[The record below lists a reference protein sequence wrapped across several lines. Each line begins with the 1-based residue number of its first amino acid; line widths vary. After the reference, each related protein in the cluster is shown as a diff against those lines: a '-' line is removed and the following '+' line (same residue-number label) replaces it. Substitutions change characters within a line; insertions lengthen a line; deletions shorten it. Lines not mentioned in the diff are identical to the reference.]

1 MSRVKTPL
9 LSPSRSY
16 NKMYCGFFFFKN
28 MEIFDVPGLTLRH
41 ELKAGDLGRLIEFS
55 GIYGHSDFDY
65 PIAFE
70 GYVATTFAEYVIDPK
85 PRNRLWMV
93 EDEQGLVGTIGVMDR
108 GDSAQLRW
116 FSVRPDWRENNLG
129 NFLFGAAMEY
139 IQENDFQ
146 KAWLSTF
153 SESEIAVA
161 LYKRRGFR
169 IMVETDVEIGGK
181 NYREIVME
189 KSFLRT
195 DAPEIEQRTTI

>member
-1 MSRVKTPL
+1 
-9 LSPSRSY
+9 
-16 NKMYCGFFFFKN
+16 

-70 GYVATTFAEYVIDPK
+70 GYVAETFAEFVINPK
-85 PRNRLWMV
+85 PLNRLWMV
-93 EDEQGLVGTIGVMDR
+93 EDEQGLGVVDR
-108 GDSAQLRW
+108 GDTAQLRW

-129 NFLFGAAMEY
+129 KFLFGAAMEY
-139 IQENDFQ
+139 IQKNDFQ

-153 SESEIAVA
+153 SESEIAIA
-161 LYKRRGFR
+161 FYKRRGFR

-181 NYREIVME
+181 NYHEIVME
-189 KSFLRT
+189 KSFLT
-195 DAPEIEQRTTI
+195 

>member
-70 GYVATTFAEYVIDPK
+70 GYVATTF
-85 PRNRLWMV
+85 
-93 EDEQGLVGTIGVMDR
+93 
-108 GDSAQLRW
+108 
-116 FSVRPDWRENNLG
+116 
-129 NFLFGAAMEY
+129 
-139 IQENDFQ
+139 
-146 KAWLSTF
+146 LSTLL
-153 SESEIAVA
+153 I
-161 LYKRRGFR
+161 R
-169 IMVETDVEIGGK
+169 
-181 NYREIVME
+181 NREIVFGWR
-189 KSFLRT
+189 KTSRDLS
-195 DAPEIEQRTTI
+195 APSE

>member
-1 MSRVKTPL
+1 MSKQKIQLSDHFTYPRL
-9 LSPSRSY
+9 LRFVLPAVGTMLFTS
-16 NKMYCGFFFFKN
+16 
-28 MEIFDVPGLTLRH
+28 
-41 ELKAGDLGRLIEFS
+41 
-55 GIYGHSDFDY
+55 IYGIVDGLCVSNFVGKTAFAAVNLIMPLPQLLGTIGFIDY
-65 PIAFE
+65 PIAFK

-93 EDEQGLVGTIGVMDR
+93 EDEQGLGGTIRVMDR
-108 GDSAQLRW
+108 GDSAQPRW

-169 IMVETDVEIGGK
+169 IMVATDVEIGGK

-189 KSFLRT
+189 KSFLT
-195 DAPEIEQRTTI
+195 

>member
-28 MEIFDVPGLTLRH
+28 MEILHVPGLTLRH

-70 GYVATTFAEYVIDPK
+70 GYVATTFAEYVIDLK

-189 KSFLRT
+189 KSFLT
-195 DAPEIEQRTTI
+195 

>member
-41 ELKAGDLGRLIEFS
+41 ELKAGALGRLIEFS
-55 GIYGHSDFDY
+55 EIYGHSDFDY

-108 GDSAQLRW
+108 LCAAQMVFRQTGLERKQSRKLFVW
-116 FSVRPDWRENNLG
+116 SRNGIHPRKRFSKSVV
-129 NFLFGAAMEY
+129 
-139 IQENDFQ
+139 I
-146 KAWLSTF
+146 
-153 SESEIAVA
+153 
-161 LYKRRGFR
+161 
-169 IMVETDVEIGGK
+169 DV
-181 NYREIVME
+181 
-189 KSFLRT
+189 F
-195 DAPEIEQRTTI
+195 

>member
-1 MSRVKTPL
+1 
-9 LSPSRSY
+9 
-16 NKMYCGFFFFKN
+16 

-70 GYVATTFAEYVIDPK
+70 GYVAETFAEFVINPK
-85 PRNRLWMV
+85 PLNRLWMV
-93 EDEQGLVGTIGVMDR
+93 EDEQGLVGTIGVVDR
-108 GDSAQLRW
+108 GDTAQLRW

-129 NFLFGAAMEY
+129 KFLFGAAMEY

-153 SESEIAVA
+153 SESEIAIA
-161 LYKRRGFR
+161 FYKRRGISLSENVDSHAF
-169 IMVETDVEIGGK
+169 
-181 NYREIVME
+181 
-189 KSFLRT
+189 
-195 DAPEIEQRTTI
+195 